1 MNPDTPYDSLFLFH
15 GLGSGKT
22 CSAIAIAE

>member
-1 MNPDTPYDSLFLFH
+1 MSPSTPYKSLFLFH
-15 GLGSGKT
+15 GLGTGKT